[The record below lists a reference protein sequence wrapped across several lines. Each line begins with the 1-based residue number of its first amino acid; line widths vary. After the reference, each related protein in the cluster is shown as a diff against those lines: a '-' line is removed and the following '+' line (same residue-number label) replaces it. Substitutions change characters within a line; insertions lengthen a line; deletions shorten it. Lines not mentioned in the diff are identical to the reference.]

1 MQLFLAVCPS
11 IGFSPHSAALPIVT
25 HHHHPMVGVEEGSC
39 LRPKRRK
46 PYTKQQLGE
55 LEREFVR
62 NEFISREI
70 REVIARRVGL
80 SDRQVIVILLV
91 LNKPEGAFLLLTIKR
106 CTSVIK
112 VLKTIKVN

>member
-1 MQLFLAVCPS
+1 M
-11 IGFSPHSAALPIVT
+11 
-25 HHHHPMVGVEEGSC
+25 
-39 LRPKRRK
+39 RPKRRK

-91 LNKPEGAFLLLTIKR
+91 LNKPERALVVTTFTIVATV
-106 CTSVIK
+106 TSS
-112 VLKTIKVN
+112 